1 MAEIE
6 KIDLPFEE
14 IRHYV
19 IQNLRR
25 SGASFEFKNFCA
37 NLAKLLIDKKAVKDP
52 NPVGFQGVNFNL
64 SIRDENIVR
73 EIIWDFIIQRVI
85 TIGDYN
91 NSSWPHLSL
100 TEYGKKA
107 IESSGVIPHD
117 SSGYLK
123 ALKNTLPELDTIIET
138 YLLESIN
145 TYNINQLL
153 SATITLGCASERAI
167 LLIIDSYANTFREN
181 EKSNIF
187 RKKIEG
193 RFIKTQFD
201 EFQKSIKHGLST
213 YPYDLKE
220 NFDNTFTGVYQM
232 IRNNRNDAGHP
243 TGKQIDK
250 DSLFANLRVF
260 IPYCKYIYDL
270 KKYLEENKH
279 D

>member
-6 KIDLPFEE
+6 KIDLPYEE

-19 IQNLRR
+19 VENLRK
-25 SGASFEFKNFCA
+25 SGGSFEFKNFCA
-37 NLAKLLIDKKAVKDP
+37 NLARLLVDKKVVKNP
-52 NPVGFQGVNFNL
+52 NAPGFQGINFNL
-64 SIRDENIVR
+64 NIRDENTIR

-85 TIGDYN
+85 TIGDYQ

-107 IESSGVIPHD
+107 IESAGVIPHD
-117 SSGYLK
+117 STGYLK
-123 ALKNTLPELDTIIET
+123 ALKGAIPHLDTIIET

-153 SATITLGCASERAI
+153 SSTITLGCASERAI
-167 LLIIDSYANTFREN
+167 LLAIDTYADTFKDG
-181 EKSNIF
+181 EKGKAF

-193 RFIKTQFD
+193 KFIKTQFD
-201 EFQKSIKHGLST
+201 EFKKSITPSLNS
-213 YPYDLKE
+213 YPFKLKDD
-220 NFDNTFTGVYQM
+220 FDNTFVGVFQM

-260 IPYCKYIYDL
+260 ITYCKYIYDL
-270 KKYLEENKH
+270 NEHWEASGH